1 MRSDIS
7 STESIYMQYNPPVV
21 REYMMSNKSDR
32 EMFHLTFKRYKMNT
46 QLKAEKTY
54 QEWESEVMRSIRGE
68 VEEVYLDMVKVC
80 SSPWPP
86 GLDAS
91 S

>member
-1 MRSDIS
+1 
-7 STESIYMQYNPPVV
+7 MQYNPPVV

-80 SSPWPP
+80 F
-86 GLDAS
+86 
-91 S
+91 

>member
-1 MRSDIS
+1 
-7 STESIYMQYNPPVV
+7 
-21 REYMMSNKSDR
+21 MSNKSDR

-68 VEEVYLDMVKVC
+68 VEEVYLDMVKVR
-80 SSPWPP
+80 P
-86 GLDAS
+86 
-91 S
+91 